1 MGRLFG
7 TDGVRG
13 VVGQGITCELAM
25 ELGKAAAQ
33 VLQDGGNHTPLVIL
47 GRDTRL
53 SGEMLGAAFS
63 AGVCAAGANVL
74 DLGVISTPAVAYLVQ
89 KYKADAGV
97 MISASHNPWEF
108 NGIKLFN
115 KNGFKL
121 PDALEERIEEMVLD
135 GKSKTIHSSNGKNG
149 SISHSTTALQ
159 DYINHLKHSAPC
171 RLNGMKIAVDCANG
185 SAAVS
190 AKVLLEG
197 IGAEAVFFGCEPN
210 GTNINLNCGSTHMET
225 LKEYV
230 KNHEDIV
237 AGIAFDGDA
246 DRCLFV
252 DENGEEVDGD
262 FIMAI
267 CGLNLLQQGRLTGN
281 TIVGTVMTNLGFQQ
295 FCNRNGIRF
304 ASTKVG
310 DRYVLEKMEQ
320 EGFVLGGEQSG
331 HIIFR
336 QFATTGD
343 GQLTAVQLLCLMQQ
357 KGKPLSEL
365 SKIMKKMPQ
374 VMENVK
380 VSPEGKL
387 RFYNNQTI
395 AREIENAKMQLGN
408 NGRILVRLSGTE
420 PLIRVMAEGENHQQ
434 ITQLVKKIADLI
446 TSQLGAV

>member
-1 MGRLFG
+1 MGKLFG

-13 VVGQGITCELAM
+13 VVGQEITCELAM

-33 VLQDGGNHTPLVIL
+33 VLEDSGKHTPLVIL

-89 KYKADAGV
+89 KYNADAGV

-121 PDALEERIEEMVLD
+121 PDALEERIEEMILD
-135 GKSKTIHSSNGKNG
+135 GKSQNIHSPNGKNG
-149 SISHSTTALQ
+149 SISHSTVALQ
-159 DYINHLKHSAPC
+159 DYIEHLKNSAPC
-171 RLNGMKIAVDCANG
+171 MLKGMKIAVDCANG
-185 SAAVS
+185 SASVS
-190 AKVLLEG
+190 AKVLLEEL
-197 IGAEAVFFGCEPN
+197 GAEPIFFGCEPN
-210 GTNINLNCGSTHMET
+210 GTNINLNCGSTHMEQ

-230 KNHEDIV
+230 KHHDDIV
-237 AGIAFDGDA
+237 AGVAFDGDA

-252 DENGEEVDGD
+252 DENGEEVNGD

-267 CGLNLLQQGRLTGN
+267 CGLHLLQKGTLAGN
-281 TIVGTVMTNLGFQQ
+281 AIVGTVMTNLGFQQ
-295 FCNRNGIRF
+295 FCNKNGIQF
-304 ASTKVG
+304 EATKVG

-320 EGFVLGGEQSG
+320 EGYVLGGEQSG

-343 GQLTAVQLLCLMQQ
+343 GQLTAIQLLCLMQQ
-357 KGKPLSEL
+357 SGKPLSQL
-365 SKIMKKMPQ
+365 AKVMKKMPQ

-380 VSPEGKL
+380 VSAEGKQH
-387 RFYNNQTI
+387 FYNNQTI
-395 AREIENAKMQLGN
+395 AQEIESAKMELGN
-408 NGRILVRLSGTE
+408 DGRILVRLSGTE

-446 TSQLGAV
+446 TKELA